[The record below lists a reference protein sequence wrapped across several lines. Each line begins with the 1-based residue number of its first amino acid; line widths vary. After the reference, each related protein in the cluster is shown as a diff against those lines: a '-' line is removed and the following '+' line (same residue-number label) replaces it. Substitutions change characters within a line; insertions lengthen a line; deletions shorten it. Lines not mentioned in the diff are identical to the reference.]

1 MQHTERWIAL
11 VLIIAALTAS
21 ACQDTSEE
29 AEASKN
35 EPAKIEPVE
44 GTDLNRITLTAE
56 AAKRLDIQTGPVRG
70 AEGGKTVIPYSAVI
84 YDPDGETW
92 TYTSP
97 EPLIFVR
104 HSIAIDRIEGD
115 QAFLSDGP
123 QPGTPVVTVGAAELY
138 GTELG
143 VE

>member
-1 MQHTERWIAL
+1 MQHKKHWTAL
-11 VLIIAALTAS
+11 ALILAALGVS

-29 AEASKN
+29 AAASKN
-35 EPAKIEPVE
+35 EPATIEPVE

-56 AAKRLDIQTGPVRG
+56 AAERLDVQTVSVRDV
-70 AEGGKTVIPYSAVI
+70 EGKTVIPYSAVI
-84 YDPDGETW
+84 YDPEGGTW

-97 EPLIFVR
+97 EPLTFLR
-104 HSIAIDRIEGD
+104 HSIAIERIDGE

-123 QPGTPVVTVGAAELY
+123 QPGTAVVTVGAAELY

>member
-29 AEASKN
+29 AAASKN
-35 EPAKIEPVE
+35 EPAKIEPVG

-56 AAKRLDIQTGPVRG
+56 AAKRLDIQTAPVRG
-70 AEGGKTVIPYSAVI
+70 AEGGTTVIPYSAVI

-97 EPLIFVR
+97 EPLTFVR

-123 QPGTPVVTVGAAELY
+123 QPGRAVVTVGAAELY

>member
-1 MQHTERWIAL
+1 MPRTERWIAL
-11 VLIIAALTAS
+11 ALIIAALTVS

-29 AEASKN
+29 AAASKS
-35 EPAKIEPVE
+35 EPAKIVPVG
-44 GTDLNRITLTAE
+44 GTGLNRIILTAE
-56 AAKRLDIQTGPVRG
+56 AAKRLDIQTIPVR
-70 AEGGKTVIPYSAVI
+70 AADGGTVIPYSAVI
-84 YDPDGETW
+84 YDPEGATW

-97 EPLIFVR
+97 EPLTFVR

-115 QAFLSDGP
+115 QAFLSEGP
-123 QPGTPVVTVGAAELY
+123 QPGIAVVKVGAAELY

>member
-1 MQHTERWIAL
+1 MQHAERWIVL
-11 VLIIAALTAS
+11 VLILAALTAS

-29 AEASKN
+29 AAASKN
-35 EPAKIEPVE
+35 EPAKVEPVE

-56 AAKRLDIQTGPVRG
+56 AAERLDIQTAPVRD
-70 AEGGKTVIPYSAVI
+70 AEGETVIPYSAVV
-84 YDPDGETW
+84 YEPDGETW

-97 EPLIFVR
+97 EPLTFVR
-104 HSIAIDRIEGD
+104 HSITIDRIAGD
-115 QAFLSDGP
+115 EAFLSDGP
-123 QPGTPVVTVGAAELY
+123 QAGTAVVTVGAAELY